1 MKAQLK
7 AVNQQFVLGDEPI
20 QILSGAVH
28 YFRIVP
34 EYWEDRLMKLKSCG
48 LNTVETYIPWNLH
61 EPKEGQFTFDGIA
74 DLERFVQIAGDL
86 GLHVILR
93 PSPYICAEW
102 EFGGLPSW
110 LLQYPDIHLRC
121 MDSLY
126 LEKVDHYYDELIPRL
141 VSLLTSN
148 GGPVIAMQIENEYG
162 SYGNDTAY
170 LEYLKDGLIKRGV
183 DVLLFTSDG
192 PTDGMLQGEPFQA
205 CLPRSIL
212 VQEPRRLLPNCGN
225 IGRKNL

>member
-86 GLHVILR
+86 GSHVILR

-102 EFGGLPSW
+102 EFGGSPSW
-110 LLQYPDIHLRC
+110 SSIQISICDAWIRC
-121 MDSLY
+121 
-126 LEKVDHYYDELIPRL
+126 IW
-141 VSLLTSN
+141 
-148 GGPVIAMQIENEYG
+148 
-162 SYGNDTAY
+162 
-170 LEYLKDGLIKRGV
+170 
-183 DVLLFTSDG
+183 
-192 PTDGMLQGEPFQA
+192 
-205 CLPRSIL
+205 
-212 VQEPRRLLPNCGN
+212 RRLTIIMMN
-225 IGRKNL
+225 